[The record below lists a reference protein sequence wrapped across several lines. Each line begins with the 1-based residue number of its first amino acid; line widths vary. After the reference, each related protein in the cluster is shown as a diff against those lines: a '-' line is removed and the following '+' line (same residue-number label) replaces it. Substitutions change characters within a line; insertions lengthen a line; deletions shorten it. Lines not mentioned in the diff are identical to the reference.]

1 LPQKN
6 FSTAATGVLVVRA
19 AVEATACFVVAGA
32 GLVVEATGVLVVGA
46 AVEVTACLSLVV
58 VLGVGVLLDVAMT
71 GDGVVVTVLA
81 DKMRLVVSGTGVVVD
96 GTAVLVV
103 GAAVEVMDGRAPD
116 RAAKTYRTM
125 PPGQLQF
132 LPCSA
137 HLFHFRPSSNPNK
150 QRQYFFSLENVYT
163 ELPSGLRVGSPK
175 ILSSQKIVSF
185 TNWLLPTKSCAF
197 FPSHIFHL
205 TY

>member
-1 LPQKN
+1 MIDITVQNPPGAGVIVDG
-6 FSTAATGVLVVRA
+6 TAVLVDGA
-19 AVEATACFVVAGA
+19 AVEAM
-32 GLVVEATGVLVVGA
+32 
-46 AVEVTACLSLVV
+46 
-58 VLGVGVLLDVAMT
+58 DVQP

-81 DKMRLVVSGTGVVVD
+81 DKMRLVVSGTGVVV
-96 GTAVLVV
+96 V
-103 GAAVEVMDGRAPD
+103 GAAVEAMDGRAPD
-116 RAAKTYRTM
+116 RAPKTYRTM

-150 QRQYFFSLENVYT
+150 QRQYLFSLENVYT